1 LFATIADRYDFITV
15 ALSYGQD
22 RGWKRRLVR
31 LAQPVAGRRAL
42 DLATGTGDIAFALA
56 AGGSRVV
63 GLDITPRMI
72 ELAAAKAHRRRGS
85 CAFVVGDMLTLPFP
99 DRSFDLVTTGYGL
112 RNVPDLPRAIGEIA
126 RVLAPGGMALSLD
139 FNKPANG
146 LVRGAYVGYLTI
158 VGGLLGWLLHRDPD
172 TYRYIPAS
180 IQRYPGAGPVV
191 RLMEANGFADVRYLP
206 VLGGLMAIH
215 SARRSG

>member
-1 LFATIADRYDFITV
+1 
-15 ALSYGQD
+15 
-22 RGWKRRLVR
+22 
-31 LAQPVAGRRAL
+31 
-42 DLATGTGDIAFALA
+42 
-56 AGGSRVV
+56 
-63 GLDITPRMI
+63 MI
-72 ELAAAKAHRRRGS
+72 ELAAAKAHRRGGS

-146 LVRGAYVGYLTI
+146 LVRRVYVGYLTI

-180 IQRYPGAGPVV
+180 IQRYPGAGPVA

-215 SARRSG
+215 SARRTG